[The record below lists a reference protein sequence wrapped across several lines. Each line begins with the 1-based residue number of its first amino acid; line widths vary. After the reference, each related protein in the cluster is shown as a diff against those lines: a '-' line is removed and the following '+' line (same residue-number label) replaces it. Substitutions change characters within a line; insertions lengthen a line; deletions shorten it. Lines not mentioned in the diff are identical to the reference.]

1 MTSARSANSA
11 YNLCMS
17 LIFFAVFFLLTPA
30 GILWLTHH
38 QGWARKVGVIVLCYL
53 AGLLVGNVGLVPA
66 KAALAQ
72 QNITD
77 LSIALALP
85 LLLFTLDIRQWRRVA
100 GKAMLSMLLA
110 TTSVV
115 ALATSLFFVFKGQGV
130 ESASHF
136 AAMSVGVYTGGTP
149 NLAAIKAGLDIP
161 HSEYIV
167 FHSLDTFVGATYLLL
182 MLTLGIPFFRRVLPA
197 FPELQKNS
205 VEDSHHFDSD
215 DYSPLLKKQNF
226 SEMTK
231 AMSLAVLVVFA
242 ALGVSELCAFVFS
255 ASASSAVMIV
265 ALTTLGILLSL
276 VAQVRAMHLSY
287 KLGMYLIY
295 VFCFVVASM
304 ASLDQLAA
312 VDASVAIFLFGTVAG
327 SLLLHGLFCR
337 IARIDS
343 DTFMVTSVAAVCS
356 PPFVPMMARALGN
369 PATILS
375 GMTTGIIGYALGNY
389 LGISLALLLQRF

>member
-1 MTSARSANSA
+1 MYILFTA
-11 YNLCMS
+11 L
-17 LIFFAVFFLLTPA
+17 FLLIPV

-38 QGWARKVGVIVLCYL
+38 QAWARKVGVIVLCYVTGLL
-53 AGLLVGNVGLVPA
+53 AGNAGLIPDSVQPV
-66 KAALAQ
+66 Q
-72 QNITD
+72 QQITD
-77 LSIALALP
+77 LSIALAMP

-100 GKAMLSMLLA
+100 GKAMLSMLFA
-110 TTSVV
+110 TTAVV
-115 ALATSLFFVFKGQGV
+115 AVATSLFFLFKGQGA

-149 NLAAIKAGLDIP
+149 NLAAIKSGLDIP

-167 FHSLDTFVGATYLLL
+167 FHSLDTFVGAAYLLL
-182 MLTLGIPFFRRVLPA
+182 MLTLGIPFFRRLLPR
-197 FPELQKNS
+197 FPNLAEGS
-205 VEDSHHFDSD
+205 VGQEHHFDSD
-215 DYSPLLKKQNF
+215 DYSPLLEKRNF
-226 SEMTK
+226 AE
-231 AMSLAVLVVFA
+231 LAQATLLAALVVAA
-242 ALGVSELCAFVFS
+242 ALGLSKLHGLLFS
-255 ASASSAVMIV
+255 AGSSSAVTIV

-276 VAQVRAMHLSY
+276 FPRVRAMHLSY

-312 VDASVAIFLFGTVAG
+312 VDFSIAIFLFGTVTG

-337 IARIDS
+337 LAGIDS

-369 PATILS
+369 PSTILS

-389 LGISLALLLQRF
+389 LGISLALVLQRF

>member
-1 MTSARSANSA
+1 
-11 YNLCMS
+11 MS
-17 LIFFAVFFLLTPA
+17 LIFFTVFFLLTPA

-38 QGWARKVGVIVLCYL
+38 QGWAKKIGVIVLCYT
-53 AGLLVGNVGLVPA
+53 AGLLVGNMDLIPSS
-66 KAALAQ
+66 AAGVQ
-72 QNITD
+72 QSITD
-77 LSIALALP
+77 ASIALALP
-85 LLLFTLDIRQWRRVA
+85 LLLFTLDIRQWRHVA

-115 ALATSLFFVFKGQGV
+115 AIATSLFFVFKSEGV
-130 ESASHF
+130 ETASHF

-149 NLAAIKAGLDIP
+149 NLAAIKTGLDIP
-161 HSEYIV
+161 HSDYIV

-182 MLTLGIPFFRRVLPA
+182 MLTVGIPFFRRILPA
-197 FPELQKNS
+197 FSGPLQES
-205 VEDSHHFDSD
+205 VDDPHHFDSD
-215 DYSPLLKKQNF
+215 DYTPFLKAKNMPEITKSMLL
-226 SEMTK
+226 
-231 AMSLAVLVVFA
+231 AMLVVVI
-242 ALGVSELCAFVFS
+242 ALALSELAAFIFS
-255 ASASSAVMIV
+255 ASVSSAVTIV
-265 ALTTLGILLSL
+265 SLTTIGILLSL
-276 VAQVRAMHLSY
+276 ISWVRAMHLSY

-304 ASLDQLAA
+304 ASLEQLAS
-312 VDASVAIFLFGTVAG
+312 VDITVAIFLFGTVAG
-327 SLLLHGLFCR
+327 SLLLHGIFCR